1 MVNIDSRLELFE
13 AKWID
18 VPAAGD
24 ALRRLSTK

>member
-1 MVNIDSRLELFE
+1 MVNIDRLELFE